1 MCCFEIGVYT
11 LLMSLA
17 FAGSIGMT
25 LVILAC
31 ALPDLNSWWPF
42 IVVVFYLL
50 APLPTMLMK
59 RFNDY
64 SGSGNAN
71 MDLAVFITMGIVVSS
86 FALPI
91 IMARVN
97 AIAWTACNFTL
108 CGNIVVYLTFIG
120 FFLTLYQEDT
130 DYSLW

>member
-1 MCCFEIGVYT
+1 M
-11 LLMSLA
+11 MLA

-31 ALPDLNSWWPF
+31 ALPEVNSWWPF
-42 IVVVFYLL
+42 VVVVFYLL
-50 APLPTMLMK
+50 APLPTMMMK
-59 RFNDY
+59 RYNDY
-64 SGSGNAN
+64 SGSGSAN
-71 MDLAVFITMGIVVSS
+71 MELAVFITMCIVVSS

-91 IMARVN
+91 IMAREV
-97 AIAWTACNFTL
+97 AIAWTACYFTL
-108 CGNIVVYLTFIG
+108 FGNIVVYLTFIG

>member
-1 MCCFEIGVYT
+1 
-11 LLMSLA
+11 
-17 FAGSIGMT
+17 
-25 LVILAC
+25 
-31 ALPDLNSWWPF
+31 
-42 IVVVFYLL
+42 
-50 APLPTMLMK
+50 MLMK

-97 AIAWTACNFTL
+97 AVSSN
-108 CGNIVVYLTFIG
+108 
-120 FFLTLYQEDT
+120 
-130 DYSLW
+130 

>member
-1 MCCFEIGVYT
+1 
-11 LLMSLA
+11 
-17 FAGSIGMT
+17 
-25 LVILAC
+25 
-31 ALPDLNSWWPF
+31 
-42 IVVVFYLL
+42 
-50 APLPTMLMK
+50 MLMK

-97 AIAWTACNFTL
+97 AVSSYIDFKYFCYFKISFFFQL
-108 CGNIVVYLTFIG
+108 CYMVFRLHGQPVILHCVGT
-120 FFLTLYQEDT
+120 
-130 DYSLW
+130 

>member
-1 MCCFEIGVYT
+1 MAG
-11 LLMSLA
+11 LKALMSLA

-42 IVVVFYLL
+42 IVVIFYLL